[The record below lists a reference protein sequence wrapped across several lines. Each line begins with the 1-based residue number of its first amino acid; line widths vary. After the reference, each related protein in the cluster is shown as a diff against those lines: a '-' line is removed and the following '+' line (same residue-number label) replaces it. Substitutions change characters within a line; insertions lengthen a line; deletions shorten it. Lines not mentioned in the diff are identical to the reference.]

1 VNMNG
6 GCDVAIIG
14 GGMTGAALAAA
25 LAGGPLRVMVVE
37 AEAFDSPRQVSFDR
51 RTVALTYSSRRIFSA
66 MGAWRRIAQTACP
79 IHRIEVSQRGWP
91 GAAHLHCRDAGT
103 DALGYVAAHRDVG
116 EALRQIITT
125 AGNITVLCP
134 ARAQSLSA
142 AADAVTVGGDGALQ
156 TLSASLVV
164 IADGGRSS
172 LLDAAGLRR
181 TVKHYRES
189 ALVTMVAADRGHRNC
204 AHERFTADGPL
215 ALLPAGEAQFA
226 VAWTLPHA
234 RAEQHA
240 ALDDAGFITVL
251 QETFGHRAGRF
262 HSPKPR
268 HVYPLTLATC
278 TPPARAR
285 VALAGNAAHTV
296 HPVAGQG
303 FNLALRDV
311 ADLCS
316 VIARAHAAGEDI
328 GGARAMAGYAAA
340 RRRDTF
346 AVTTFTDGLVTA
358 FANPAPPAA
367 AARALVLGALN
378 FLPPVRRALLR
389 KTMGLRPGQLW
400 LREFAAGRV

>member
-1 VNMNG
+1 MNMNG

-25 LAGGPLRVMVVE
+25 LAGGPLRVAVVE

-51 RTVALTYSSRRIFSA
+51 RLVALTYSSREIFSA
-66 MGAWRRIAQTACP
+66 MGAWRRIAKTACP
-79 IHRIEVSQRGWP
+79 IRRIQVSQRGWP
-91 GAAHLHCRDAGT
+91 GAAHLHCRDAGK
-103 DALGYVAAHRDVG
+103 DALGYVAAHRAIG
-116 EALRQIITT
+116 EALRPIIT
-125 AGNITVLCP
+125 AADNITVLCP
-134 ARAQSLSA
+134 ARAQSLGL
-142 AADAVTVGGDGALQ
+142 AADTVTVSGDGALQ
-156 TLSASLVV
+156 TLPASLAV

-189 ALVTMVAADRGHRNC
+189 ALVTVVAADRRHRNC

-215 ALLPAGEAQFA
+215 ALLPVDEAQFA

-240 ALDDAGFITVL
+240 ALDDAGFTKAL
-251 QETFGHRAGRF
+251 QKTFGHRAGLF
-262 HSPKPR
+262 HSPAPR

-316 VIARAHAAGEDI
+316 VITRAHAAGEDI
-328 GGARAMAGYAAA
+328 GGASALARYTAA

-358 FANPAPPAA
+358 FTNPSPAAA
-367 AARALVLGALN
+367 AARALTLGALN
-378 FLPPVRRALLR
+378 LLPPARRALLR

-400 LREFAAGRV
+400 QRQFAAGRG

>member
-1 VNMNG
+1 MNMNG
-6 GCDVAIIG
+6 RCDVAIIG

-25 LAGGPLRVMVVE
+25 LAGRPLRVAVVE
-37 AEAFDSPRQVSFDR
+37 AEALDSPRQVSFDR
-51 RTVALTYSSRRIFSA
+51 RTVALTYSSRWIFSA
-66 MGAWRRIAQTACP
+66 MGAWRRIAKTACP
-79 IHRIEVSQRGWP
+79 IRRIEVSQRGWP
-91 GAAHLHCRDAGT
+91 GTAHLHCRDAGK
-103 DALGYVAAHRDVG
+103 DALGYVAAHRAIG
-116 EALRQIITT
+116 EALRQITT
-125 AGNITVLCP
+125 EAGNITVLCP
-134 ARAQSLSA
+134 ARAQSLSIA
-142 AADAVTVGGDGALQ
+142 GDTVTVSGEGALQ
-156 TLSASLVV
+156 SLTASLAV
-164 IADGGRSS
+164 IADGGRSG

-189 ALVTMVAADRGHRNC
+189 ALVTVVATDRGHRNC

-215 ALLPAGEAQFA
+215 ALLPVDEAQFA
-226 VAWTLPHA
+226 VAWTLPQA

-240 ALDDAGFITVL
+240 ALDDAGFSKAL

-262 HSPKPR
+262 HSPAPR

-316 VIARAHAAGEDI
+316 VITRAHAAGEDI
-328 GGARAMAGYAAA
+328 GGARAMARYAAA

-346 AVTTFTDGLVTA
+346 AVTAFTHGLVAA
-358 FANPAPPAA
+358 FTNPGPPAA
-367 AARALVLGALN
+367 AHALALGALN
-378 FLPPVRRALLR
+378 LLPPVRRALLR

-400 LREFAAGRV
+400 LREFAGGRV